1 MRTDLW
7 ELFERFSRHEIEIL
21 TQAYPRDAAGQL
33 PGLDTEPA
41 TFHQLCVG
49 LAMYRNEFPLVN
61 LPASM
66 TDGLGDFSLDAI
78 ALMLGPDPVFS
89 ADEADELLDA
99 AEDRTLRILFV
110 QAKRWEKVDEKEVID
125 FGVKV
130 TRFLTY
136 SAADIEKQ
144 LSIGVEDR
152 AQDAAENVLQ
162 YWRAYDALRK
172 KATKVQVIAVYAFS
186 GDYTA
191 PPGVTAAIAE
201 FEHNVK
207 SRIAGADAR
216 MLIYG
221 ADELLA
227 IGREADTDVM
237 RRFEDMHLV
246 ELPPTTGAAKA
257 YIGYVGAQSLVDAI
271 RPKHVG
277 VTADQKLPDARLFFD
292 NPRAFIDPERDRNIG
307 VASLRKTLAQASLH
321 DRVILGHNGLLI
333 AGDGVALSGTTLEVQ
348 GTQILN
354 GLQSCHALFEF
365 DGRLEGVS
373 VPVKVFATQDEAL
386 KDALIL
392 ASNTQQAFGEYDML
406 SRKRELRNLQP
417 DFEINT
423 VRSSQLWLRLKPAE
437 PPRGI
442 HSRNLTPRQL
452 LDGFIASYLGQPHTV
467 HTGGERGRTLLDAGK
482 VFAADHEP
490 NSYRALGWLIVR
502 GRLWAKASGRW
513 AWQDYADRETRNP
526 NAYPARHQFTYA
538 LWRLCADDPDD
549 VDLDRS
555 PVANRRFQRIVDL
568 LRDDRIGLTLAQLAG
583 LAVQD
588 ACGGARLTQQL
599 ARTAPFTVD
608 VRDAATKRRQEVGR
622 QALA

>member
-1 MRTDLW
+1 M
-7 ELFERFSRHEIEIL
+7 
-21 TQAYPRDAAGQL
+21 
-33 PGLDTEPA
+33 
-41 TFHQLCVG
+41 
-49 LAMYRNEFPLVN
+49 
-61 LPASM
+61 
-66 TDGLGDFSLDAI
+66 
-78 ALMLGPDPVFS
+78 
-89 ADEADELLDA
+89 
-99 AEDRTLRILFV
+99 

-237 RRFEDMHLV
+237 RRFEDMHSV

-277 VTADQKLPDARLFFD
+277 DTADKKLPDARLFFD

-307 VASLRKTLAQASLH
+307 VASLRKTLAHGSLH

-333 AGDGVALSGTTLEVQ
+333 AGDRVALSGTTLEVQ

-354 GLQSCHALFEF
+354 GLQLCHALFEF

-373 VPVKVFATQDEAL
+373 VPLKVFATHDEAL

-452 LDGFIASYLGQPHTV
+452 LDGFIASYLGHPHTV

-502 GRLWAKASGRW
+502 GRLWPKASGRW
-513 AWQDYADRETRNP
+513 AWQDYADRDTRNP

-538 LWRLCADDPDD
+538 LWRLCSDDPDD
-549 VDLDRS
+549 VALDRS

-568 LRDDRIGLTLAQLAG
+568 LRDDRIGLTLAHLAG

-608 VRDAATKRRQEVGR
+608 VRTRRQNADEKYGNQFGVGR
-622 QALA
+622 SDLAAVVGQMQQRLALSRPAEASPRSQFFSICRTWRLIIFQRSICRASSSGSRRPM